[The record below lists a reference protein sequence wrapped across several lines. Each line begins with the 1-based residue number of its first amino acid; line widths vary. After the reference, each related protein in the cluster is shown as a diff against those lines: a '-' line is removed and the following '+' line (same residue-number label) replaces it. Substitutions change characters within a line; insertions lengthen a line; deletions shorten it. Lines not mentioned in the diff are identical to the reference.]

1 MKIRNQRG
9 SALFVALIVITLLLL
24 LGASTLSGSMV
35 ELKLSGVTKRNMD
48 GFQKSEAGVNAVMS
62 LVDQPEDPFTGVSN
76 SDPFQS
82 FLADAHPLREVTGG
96 TMDVDTTLIQGISA
110 CSRKINASS
119 NSKIAC
125 EYYDVQSTHRE
136 ANTSINTTVIQ
147 GVRKEIISN

>member
-1 MKIRNQRG
+1 MKIKNQRG

-62 LVDQPEDPFTGVSN
+62 LVDQPTDPFTGVDN

-82 FLADAHPLREVTGG
+82 FSPTTHPLRDITGG
-96 TMDVDTTLIQGISA
+96 TISVETKVIQGISA

-119 NSKIAC
+119 NSKVAC
-125 EYYDVQSTHRE
+125 EYYDVQSTHQE

-147 GVRKEIISN
+147 GVRKEVISN